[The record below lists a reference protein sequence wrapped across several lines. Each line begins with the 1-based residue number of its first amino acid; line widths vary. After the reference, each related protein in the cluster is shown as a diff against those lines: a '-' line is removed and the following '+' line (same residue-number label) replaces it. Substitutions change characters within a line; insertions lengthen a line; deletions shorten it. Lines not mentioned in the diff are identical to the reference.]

1 MSYMCICSFL
11 RMEVVSKVRY
21 DDLTSKTRTIYV
33 IVWVRSVSQEP
44 ILQEPTIE
52 IPASEH
58 LQ

>member
-11 RMEVVSKVRY
+11 RMEVVSKVQY
-21 DDLTSKTRTIYV
+21 DDLTSQTRTIYV
-33 IVWVRSVSQEP
+33 IVRVRSVSQEP

-58 LQ
+58 PQ